1 VAPAAAVLLTAWEAG
16 AAEAPVDRSPSLLRS
31 LGRLPAGSAV
41 ERLTVGQCDVSLFGL
56 RRELFGDRLEAVATC
71 PECHTEVELEVSVS
85 ALEHGLHASEPRPME
100 LEQDGFAVN
109 YRLPLNEDL
118 SALARHTDADGITEL
133 LRRCVLDARGPHGA
147 AVPAG
152 ELPDVVGEALLGA
165 MADSDPGASVELA
178 VTCICGHEWLDE
190 LDIRTIIWADLT
202 DWVGRTLAAVH
213 ALARYYGWSEAEIL
227 SMPAW
232 RRRWYMEAAGL

>member
-1 VAPAAAVLLTAWEAG
+1 MVPTAAVLLTAWEAG

-31 LGRLPAGSAV
+31 LGLLPPGSAI
-41 ERLTVGQCDVSLFGL
+41 ERLTVGQCDVSLLGL

-71 PECHTEVELEVSVS
+71 PECNTEVELEVSIS
-85 ALEHGLHASEPRPME
+85 ALEDGLRAVERRPAE
-100 LEQDGFAVN
+100 LQQDGFAVS

-118 SALARHTDADGITEL
+118 SALARQADVDGITEL
-133 LRRCVLDARGPHGA
+133 LSRCVLDAHGPHGD

-152 ELPDVVGEALLGA
+152 ELPEVVGEAVLGA

-190 LDIRTIIWADLT
+190 LDIRTIVWADLT

-213 ALARYYGWSEAEIL
+213 ALARYYGWSETEIL